1 MNIFFLLWKCLA
13 TLRMWHKWCFI
24 GSQTICL
31 ILTMEIP
38 NLHIFMREKR
48 KSSFWKSSRWNARLI
63 YTSNE
68 NNFKKKKKIGLDN
81 QSFWKISSIGNNFI
95 YYITKI
101 FLLYTLNLRLSWMGI
116 KSWQRT
122 EVELQS
128 FKSVKAGGNPFKKA
142 KRELWEDSDKSF
154 SVKIPNKIW
163 SHCSCIAYL
172 GSTTSFPDL

>member
-1 MNIFFLLWKCLA
+1 MVPKLFALYWPWKYQICTFLWERNEKAHFENLPDGMQGWY
-13 TLRMWHKWCFI
+13 
-24 GSQTICL
+24 
-31 ILTMEIP
+31 ILVMKI
-38 NLHIFMREKR
+38 I
-48 KSSFWKSSRWNARLI
+48 
-63 YTSNE
+63 
-68 NNFKKKKKIGLDN
+68 KKKKKIGLDN
-81 QSFWKISSIGNNFI
+81 QNFRKISSIGNNFN
-95 YYITKI
+95 YYKTKI

-163 SHCSCIAYL
+163 SHCSCIAHL
-172 GSTTSFPDL
+172 GSSTSFPDL